1 MYLLYSTRKT
11 STLDVMRRLLQSKN
25 VMCSSYAGTGVKEV
39 HPFPCFPPFFCLK
52 PTLGQIHIHF
62 EHRSRNIEPMQVF
75 IFQGVPHLYTHIKTD
90 TQKLTAYTRTETG
103 KFYHLGTCQ
112 LSSCFSEEFSVYRE
126 NGKSERTHARKSH
139 KVSYNAAL
147 CVVLLTPFT
156 PAYVTGSHEVWSSTI
171 S

>member
-1 MYLLYSTRKT
+1 MNI
-11 STLDVMRRLLQSKN
+11 VQ
-25 VMCSSYAGTGVKEV
+25 G
-39 HPFPCFPPFFCLK
+39 
-52 PTLGQIHIHF
+52 
-62 EHRSRNIEPMQVF
+62 NIEPMQVF

-139 KVSYNAAL
+139 KFIWLLSMMIRNPMILYG
-147 CVVLLTPFT
+147 VLSFKGQYKIIDWRGGNNL
-156 PAYVTGSHEVWSSTI
+156 I
-171 S
+171 